1 MNAKVATLA
10 LRIRSELVD
19 ITQIVARAQRLL
31 SKAIQQNDD
40 DHNDDDYLDGVALNL
55 HSFYTAAERIL
66 ENIARE
72 VDGAVPSGSNWH
84 RDLLTQLAVEF
95 PSRRPAVLQHSSRAC
110 LDDYRGLRHVIR
122 NGYTFNL
129 SSQRLQE
136 LVEGLTTQCHGALVA
151 DLEQFCQFL
160 EALAAE

>member
-1 MNAKVATLA
+1 MNANVATLA

-19 ITQIVARAQRLL
+19 IAQIVARAQRLL

-40 DHNDDDYLDGVALNL
+40 DYFDGVALNL

-66 ENIARE
+66 EDITRE

-84 RDLLTQLAVEF
+84 RDVLTQLAVEF
-95 PSRRPAVLQHSSRAC
+95 PGRRPAVLQHSSRAC

-122 NGYTFNL
+122 NVYAFNF

-136 LVEGLTTQCHGALVA
+136 LVEGLPQCHGALVA